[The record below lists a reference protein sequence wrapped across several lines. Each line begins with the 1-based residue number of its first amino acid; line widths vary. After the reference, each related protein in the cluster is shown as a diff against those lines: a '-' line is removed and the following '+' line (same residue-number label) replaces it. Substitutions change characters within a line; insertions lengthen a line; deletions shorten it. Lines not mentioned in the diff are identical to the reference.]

1 MHNILTGNG
10 TRSVYTKN
18 ENSGYLA
25 ELFSTVTADAIAI
38 LSRIHLVRALGVV
51 GLVSLIFTPWVQFTA
66 TLEYYCVEIR
76 KHWWRALTVSPF
88 MVAMLVFLYSFAMI
102 N

>member
-1 MHNILTGNG
+1 MHNILSGNG

-51 GLVSLIFTPWVQFTA
+51 GLASLVLRLGSSSRLPLNT
-66 TLEYYCVEIR
+66 
-76 KHWWRALTVSPF
+76 TV
-88 MVAMLVFLYSFAMI
+88 
-102 N
+102 